1 MLSDQDLY
9 TSGTYE
15 ARGSGLAVAAL
26 LMGIAL
32 GAASALL
39 LAPKL
44 GPDLRARVAA
54 AGGSWGDWKAQAAD
68 MLAQGRE
75 KIVAAVEDR
84 INPPAHD
91 AATGRKINEG

>member
-1 MLSDQDLY
+1 MLTDQDLY

-15 ARGSGLAVAAL
+15 TRGTGLTLATL

-32 GAASALL
+32 GAATALL

-54 AGGSWGDWKAQAAD
+54 AGGSWGDWKTQAAD
-68 MLAQGRE
+68 LLAQGRE

-84 INPPAHD
+84 INPPEHHSS
-91 AATGRKINEG
+91 TGQKINEG